1 MAAHVNPH
9 LASHHGSHGHVP
21 PHARYAGKVV
31 VVTGGSKGIGEA
43 IVRVFTR
50 EGANVVFCA
59 RGSEEGAA
67 VEDAV
72 NALGGARALFVQGDV
87 CKLGDLAKLIQVA
100 VDTFGKIDCL
110 ISNALV
116 TVSLNLRYLTKHR
129 QVLSSRGRS
138 AA

>member
-1 MAAHVNPH
+1 MAAHINPH

-72 NALGGARALFVQGDV
+72 NALGGARAIFVQGDV
-87 CKLGDLAKLIQVA
+87 CKPEDLAKLIQMA
-100 VDTFGKIDCL
+100 VGTFGKIDCL
-110 ISNALV
+110 ICNAFV
-116 TVSLNLRYLTKHR
+116 TLSLRTCSLTTRR
-129 QVLSSRGRS
+129 QVLPSSSRAS
-138 AA
+138 A